1 MELEKLKGDIE
12 QLKNNSNTMYKAIT
26 LSAKY
31 DELIKKLEYLQEEVK
46 EVNSQE

>member
-12 QLKNNSNTMYKAIT
+12 QLKNNPNTMYKAIT

-31 DELIKKLEYLQEEVK
+31 DFLWNVISSWKIQ
-46 EVNSQE
+46 N